1 MLLISYIVA
10 KRKRLRWIFKGKVF
24 ENIFGADI
32 ARLNYDHLMVSISSI
47 PILVYEHQGFCEA

>member
-10 KRKRLRWIFKGKVF
+10 KPKRLRWMFKGKVF

-32 ARLNYDHLMVSISSI
+32 YS
-47 PILVYEHQGFCEA
+47 